1 MRNDLPTLDEIEAAL
16 CKKSLAH
23 YFRRMWD
30 IIEPATTLEWNWHFD
45 LFGEYG
51 QAFINNEIQNLC
63 VNVMPRSLKSSFFS
77 IAMPS
82 WAWIDNPSM
91 RFIGVSNSDSLS
103 NDFSI
108 KRRRVLGSEWYQNA
122 FKPKWRFTTDQN
134 IKTHFENDATG
145 AMFASGKGGGLI
157 GKGANRII
165 IDDLQDPKKPLTK
178 LQRESD
184 LEVFN
189 FLTTR
194 LNDKRTDGI
203 LVVMQRIDTA
213 DISARCKELGYESLI
228 IPAKASRKLYF
239 TTPISHK
246 EIIFEKDDLLHP
258 KRFDD
263 AVLEAEELRLGISR
277 FNTQYMQEPT
287 PFEGAMI
294 KRAWLE
300 IVDDYPPGL
309 EWVRY
314 YDIATST
321 KKTADSTASLA
332 MAYDRNTGNFYL
344 RDLLKGKW
352 KSPELLSQIENL
364 VKAEKAFGFNVTH
377 LVEPNNAGQAIYDM
391 LMTKAFAVGS
401 QLFAPPHRTE
411 SKQIMVSAW
420 LPFAQAGKFKIV
432 RGPWNSIAIDEICSF
447 RADIDNP
454 ADDIVD
460 SVSGNFDWIRRQLQ
474 LEV

>member
-51 QAFINNEIQNLC
+51 EAFIKGQIQNLC
-63 VNVMPRSLKSSFFS
+63 VNVMPRSLKSSLFS

-91 RFIGVSNSDSLS
+91 RFIGVSNNDSLA

-108 KRRRVLGSEWYQNA
+108 KRRRVLSSEWYQNA
-122 FKPKWRFTTDQN
+122 FNPTWKFTTDQN
-134 IKTHFENDATG
+134 IKTHFENDDTG

-165 IDDLQDPKKPLTK
+165 IDDLQDPKKPLSK
-178 LQRESD
+178 LQRDSD
-184 LEVFN
+184 LETFN

-203 LVVMQRIDTA
+203 LVVMQRVDIA
-213 DISARCKELGYESLI
+213 DIAARCNELGYESLI
-228 IPAKASRKLYF
+228 IPAKASKKLCF
-239 TTPISHK
+239 TTPISQK
-246 EIIFEKDDLLHP
+246 EIIFEKNDLLHP

-263 AVLEAEELRLGISR
+263 VVLAAEEVRLGISR
-277 FNTQYMQEPT
+277 FTTQYMQEAT
-287 PFEGAMI
+287 PFEGVMI

-300 IVDDYPPGL
+300 IVDEYPAGL
-309 EWVRY
+309 EWIRY

-321 KKTADSTASLA
+321 KKTADSTACLA
-332 MAYDRNTGNFYL
+332 MAYDPNTGNFYL

-352 KSPELLSQIENL
+352 KSPDLIIQIENL
-364 VKAEKAFGFNVTH
+364 VKAEKAAGFNTLH
-377 LVEPNNAGQAIYDM
+377 LIEPNHAGQAIFDM
-391 LMTKAFAVGS
+391 LMTKAWAVGS
-401 QLFAPPHRTE
+401 QLFAPPHVTE
-411 SKQIMVSAW
+411 EKAIRVSAW
-420 LPFAQAGKFKIV
+420 LPFAQAGKIKLV
-432 RGPWNSIAIDEICSF
+432 RGEWNSIAIDEICSF
-447 RADIDNP
+447 RPNIDNP
-454 ADDIVD
+454 SDDIVD
-460 SVSGNFDWIRRQLQ
+460 SVNGAFDWIRRQLQ